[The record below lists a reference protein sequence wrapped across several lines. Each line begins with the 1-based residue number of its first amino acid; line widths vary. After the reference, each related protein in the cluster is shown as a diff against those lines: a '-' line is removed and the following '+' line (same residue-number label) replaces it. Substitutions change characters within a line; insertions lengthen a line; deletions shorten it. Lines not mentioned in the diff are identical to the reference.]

1 MLAAFV
7 TGCSCDL
14 LINICLTTLGYIP
27 GHVHALWLIYKKIKA
42 EEMYGR
48 GGYKYL
54 GNGEFEPV
62 YATQGGVYPQ
72 QPVHYGAT
80 NA

>member
-1 MLAAFV
+1 MDAAATSVCSSGYLARKE
-7 TGCSCDL
+7 
-14 LINICLTTLGYIP
+14 LT
-27 GHVHALWLIYKKIKA
+27 ALCVLD
-42 EEMYGR
+42 
-48 GGYKYL
+48 L

-62 YATQGGVYPQ
+62 YATQGGAYPQ